1 MKTAHRIVFAVLVLN
16 FWIPTLF
23 YIFAPHGAIAQ
34 FVAVGAPFGAP
45 PYPHT
50 EDSVFWRVLGIA
62 NVATLGFCCFLLMW
76 NAKRWFDV
84 LVPLAFLKGMSALG
98 WFVAW
103 FAEPMPQDLIAGL
116 FDALTVATMVFFG
129 IAGRR
134 ALERA
139 EDPDLPAA
147 QPAK

>member
-1 MKTAHRIVFAVLVLN
+1 MKTVHRLVFAALVLN

-23 YIFAPHGAIAQ
+23 YIFDPHGAIAQ
-34 FVAVGAPFGAP
+34 FVALGHPFNAP

-62 NVATLGFCCFLLMW
+62 NVATLGFCCLLLMLD
-76 NAKRWFDV
+76 AKRWAGV
-84 LVPLAFLKGMSALG
+84 LLPLAFLKSMSALG

-103 FAEPMPQDLIAGL
+103 FAEPMPQYLIAGV
-116 FDALTVATMVFFG
+116 FDALTVATMVYFG

-139 EDPDLPAA
+139 AA
-147 QPAK
+147 QRPAT